1 MDKSAICVKLGARAR
16 SQIECRGLQQADI
29 ACIPAA
35 AGGPKGLGLIP
46 LDQWLFGEWFAAA
59 NHMPTLVGAS
69 IGAWRMAA
77 AAQPDARR
85 ALAELS
91 RTYIEDQIYQ
101 VNPPPAEVAR
111 LCRLL
116 ARSMF
121 VDGHWQPREDVALRV
136 VTARA
141 SGALRENASRRAF
154 ARASIDNLAGRA
166 RLARHLRRVVF
177 ASGPASQL
185 DDVLSGPEN
194 SFSQGVSSRQEVS
207 SWQEP
212 GFDHFGAERAV
223 LTASNAE
230 AALLA
235 SGSIPLL
242 CDPVKAI
249 PGAHPGWYWDGG
261 LIDYHLFYPYA
272 KLDGLVLYPHFSD
285 YIVPG
290 WLDKFAPW
298 RRQGVNGRGRDWLA
312 NMILISPSP
321 SFLQTLPNH
330 KLPDRKDFHRYGQDH
345 RRRIADW
352 NHAVSDCG
360 KFAEEAAA
368 WLKAPDLSI
377 ALPL

>member
-1 MDKSAICVKLGARAR
+1 MGGSDKSAICVKLGARAR
-16 SQIECRGLQQADI
+16 SQIENRGLQPADI

-46 LDQWLFGEWFAAA
+46 LDQWLFGEWFPAAQ
-59 NHMPTLVGAS
+59 HMPTLIGAS

-77 AAQPDARR
+77 AAQPDARQ

-121 VDGHWQPREDVALRV
+121 VDGRWQPREDVALRV
-136 VTARA
+136 ITARA
-141 SGALRENASRRAF
+141 SGVLGENASRRAF
-154 ARASIDNLAGRA
+154 AHASIDNLAGRA

-177 ASGPASQL
+177 ASGPASPL
-185 DDVLSGPEN
+185 DDVLSGQEESSP
-194 SFSQGVSSRQEVS
+194 QGDG
-207 SWQEP
+207 SWRGP
-212 GFDHFGAERAV
+212 GFDHFGSERTG

-272 KLDGLVLYPHFSD
+272 RLEGLVLYPHFTD
-285 YIVPG
+285 FIVPG

-312 NMILISPSP
+312 NMILISPSQ

-352 NHAVSDCG
+352 NRAVSNCG

>member
-1 MDKSAICVKLGARAR
+1 MGGTDKAAICVKLGARAR
-16 SQIECRGLQQADI
+16 SQIESRGLHPSDI

-46 LDQWLFGEWFAAA
+46 LDQWLFGEWFAAV
-59 NHMPTLVGAS
+59 NHMPTLIGAS

-77 AAQPDARR
+77 AAQPDPVR
-85 ALAELS
+85 ALEALS
-91 RTYIEDQIYQ
+91 RTYIEDQIYA

-121 VDGHWQPREDVALRV
+121 VDGHWRPREDVALRV
-136 VTARA
+136 ITARA

-154 ARASIDNLAGRA
+154 ARASVDNLAGRA

-177 ASGPASQL
+177 ASGPASPL
-185 DDVLSGPEN
+185 DDVLSGLKA
-194 SFSQGVSSRQEVS
+194 VSGRERASDGQ
-207 SWQEP
+207 
-212 GFDHFGAERAV
+212 GFDHFGAEHAA
-223 LTASNAE
+223 LTALNAE

-272 KLDGLVLYPHFSD
+272 RLDGLVLYPHFTD

-298 RRQGVNGRGRDWLA
+298 RRQGINGRGRDWLA

-321 SFLQTLPNH
+321 SFLRTLPNH
-330 KLPDRKDFHRYGQDH
+330 KLPDRQDFHRYGQDH
-345 RRRIADW
+345 QRRIADW
-352 NHAVSDCG
+352 NRAVGDCG
-360 KFAEEAAA
+360 RFAEEAAA
-368 WLKAPDLSI
+368 WLEAPDLSVAI
-377 ALPL
+377 PL